1 MGGCGK
7 YVDGVFTVLLA
18 IWWLVAGFVLADST
32 RRADSAGVPAA
43 AWRRTVVILSWVT
56 AGLFAALFMV
66 HASRMCASCCNKR
79 RRGGDVEKALGG
91 GGSAGGPRT
100 PSAAVELGNEIR
112 NRPYM
117 QRGGAQQGL
126 GGPNI

>member
-7 YVDGVFTVLLA
+7 YVDGVFTVLAAL
-18 IWWLVAGFVLADST
+18 WWLVAGFILADST
-32 RRADSAGVPAA
+32 RRADAAGVPAA

-66 HASRMCASCCNKR
+66 HAGRMCASCCNKR
-79 RRGGDVEKALGG
+79 RRNADVEKALG
-91 GGSAGGPRT
+91 AGPRA

-117 QRGGAQQGL
+117 QRGGAGAALHL